1 MCNLLSKNIRRV
13 TLRQFGGLIPQ
24 TRTRTFLLIILW
36 SILTMSQRELIYR
49 SADRSTSCN
58 SIPNLRASCET
69 RTRNLRITSAL
80 LYQLK
85 LRKHVFKLCLSELHI
100 SIQHRLKPCQ
110 IGCMCRIVFYV
121 LSGKMVPC
129 TTFRSFPYTLL
140 LQQ

>member
-100 SIQHRLKPCQ
+100 IIQHLLQPCQ
-110 IGCMCRIVFYV
+110 IDYMCRIVFYV
-121 LSGKMVPC
+121 LSGKTVPC
-129 TTFRSFPYTLL
+129 TTFRSFPYSHLL
-140 LQQ
+140 